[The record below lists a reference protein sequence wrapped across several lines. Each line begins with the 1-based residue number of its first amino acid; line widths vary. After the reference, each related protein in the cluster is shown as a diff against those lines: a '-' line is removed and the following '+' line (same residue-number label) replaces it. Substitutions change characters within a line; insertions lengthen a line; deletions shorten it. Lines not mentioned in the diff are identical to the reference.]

1 MTDTFDLDAARA
13 RRLEA
18 SGDRLTFRFGGD
30 EFSVLP
36 LSELSVSFLDALSEN
51 DTSAMLRMLLGDEQF
66 DRFMEKGPRVG
77 DVNDLVSWVSE
88 QTTGGEG
95 NS

>member
-1 MTDTFDLDAARA
+1 MSDTFDLDAARA

-18 SGDRLTFRFGGD
+18 SGDRLKFTFGGD
-30 EFSVLP
+30 EFTVLP
-36 LSELSVSFLDALSEN
+36 LSELGVGFLDALSDN
-51 DTSAMLRMLLGDEQF
+51 NTAGMLRMLLGDEQF
-66 DRFMEKGPRVG
+66 DRFMAKEPRVG